1 MSHAPPP
8 PPPPRLPPYIP
19 RGAAKA
25 PVTRQEAP
33 PPTGSF
39 GIGIELEL
47 LLESR
52 TIPSAADNTFP
63 RFARHC
69 AASYNNSVPGQF
81 PRMHS
86 LIQAQWVGV
95 PYTQWVLHHDPTCE
109 TEREPC
115 MLPATLR
122 VTSLVLRQLTGGI
135 EVISPLFR
143 YFPGS
148 HWRQNVEALWSFM
161 SQRYL
166 MHSNAD
172 CSTHVHISRVEGY
185 STSDVKR
192 IAQAIIH
199 FEPAFEALVP
209 SERRGNEYSRS
220 NWLDNPQLAYRK
232 LSREQSIGL
241 IEAMNTTDEIIDI
254 MNPNQSK
261 YFGWNFLSLKTYK
274 TIEFRRGTASLSSN
288 DTFMWVELGMSFVQ
302 AAMTQLSSQQ
312 MQKYPKTTGGLMDFI
327 QNAHL
332 PQGEGI
338 HNPAYL
344 QRLFQNSPAN
354 ARLDPIPVG
363 HLSGPKLAK
372 LQRKIQADAAS
383 NPMIDIIFSAQQHG
397 IA

>member
-1 MSHAPPP
+1 MSHPPPP

-19 RGAAKA
+19 RGGAKS

-33 PPTGSF
+33 PPAGSF

-52 TIPSAADNTFP
+52 MTPTAANNTFP

-69 AASYNNSVPGQF
+69 ATSYNNSVPGQF

-86 LIQAQWVGV
+86 LVQAQWVGV
-95 PYTQWVLHHDPTCE
+95 PHTQWVLHHDPTCE
-109 TEREPC
+109 TEREPW
-115 MLPATLR
+115 
-122 VTSLVLRQLTGGI
+122 GI
-135 EVISPLFR
+135 EIISPLLR
-143 YFPGS
+143 SFPGS
-148 HWRQNVEALWSFM
+148 PWRQSVGALWTFI

-166 MHSNAD
+166 VQGNAD

-185 STSDVKR
+185 STFDVKR

-199 FEPAFEALVP
+199 FEPAFEVLVP
-209 SERRGNEYSRS
+209 PERRGNEYSRS

-232 LSREQSIGL
+232 LSREQSIAV
-241 IEAMNTTDEIIDI
+241 IEGMNTTEEIIDI

-274 TIEFRRGTASLSSN
+274 TIEFRRGSASLSPN
-288 DTFMWVELGMSFVQ
+288 DTFMWVELAMSFIQ
-302 AAMTQLSSQQ
+302 AAMVQLSSEQ

-327 QNAHL
+327 QHAHL

-344 QRLFQNSPAN
+344 QRLFGNNPTN
-354 ARLDPIPVG
+354 ARLDPTPVG

-372 LQRKIQADAAS
+372 LQRKMDADAAS
-383 NPMIDIIFSAQQHG
+383 NPMIDIISSAQQHG